1 MRSRVVPSSEARVL
15 LSGLAFPESPRWRD
29 GRLWV
34 CNWGAQ
40 EIVAVDPEGR
50 SEAVLPAPT
59 ASLPFSVDWL
69 HDGRMLIVAGRE
81 GLLLRRETDGSSAT
95 FADLNGIS
103 DRGWN
108 EIVVDGRGNIFVNGP
123 GFDMMAGEDFAPGI
137 IALVTPNGSVRQV
150 ADGLAFPNGMAVT
163 PDNSMIIVAE
173 SYARRLTAFAIDA
186 DGALSNRRVWA
197 DLGDGCPDGICLDAE
212 GAVWYA
218 DVPNKRCVRVREGG
232 KISQTIALDRGG
244 FACTLGGA
252 DRRTLFIAAANWRG
266 PETMFDEVRMGQLLT
281 ASAPAP
287 GVGWP

>member
-1 MRSRVVPSSEARVL
+1 MRSRAFPSSEARVL

-40 EIVAVDPEGR
+40 EIVAIDPEGR
-50 SEAVLPAPT
+50 GEVVLPAPT

-81 GLLLRRETDGSSAT
+81 GLLLRREPDRSLAT
-95 FADLNGIS
+95 YADLNGLS

-108 EIVVDGRGNIFVNGP
+108 EIVIDGRGNAYVNGP
-123 GFDMMAGEDFAPGI
+123 GFDMMSGEAFAPGV
-137 IALVTPNGSVRQV
+137 IALVTPNGAVRQV

-163 PDNSMIIVAE
+163 PDNTTVIVAE
-173 SYARRLTAFAIDA
+173 SYASRLTAFAIAA
-186 DGALSNRRVWA
+186 DGNLSNRRIWA

-218 DVPNKRCVRVREGG
+218 DVPNKRCVRVRDGG
-232 KISQTIALDRGG
+232 EILETIALDRGG
-244 FACTLGGA
+244 FACMLGGA
-252 DRRTLFIAAANWRG
+252 DRRTLFIAAAHWRG
-266 PETMFDEVRMGQLLT
+266 PETMFDGARTGQLLA
-281 ASAPAP
+281 ASAAAS